1 MEEEY
6 EYSAQI
12 ILVGIVV
19 GLVVTILTILTIGIT
34 GGFDKTYE
42 KLDIS
47 EDDLARYH
55 VIKYYPEYENCSIT
69 YESIRQSGLRMEYGA
84 KIYCNL
90 TDNRDGMKVNR
101 GIEPTI
107 ELIFEDITM
116 DEILRN
122 IVSEK
127 I

>member
-101 GIEPTI
+101 RIEPTI
-107 ELIFEDITM
+107 ELIFKDITM
-116 DEILRN
+116 DEI
-122 IVSEK
+122 
-127 I
+127 

>member
-6 EYSAQI
+6 EYSALAGFLGTMI
-12 ILVGIVV
+12 
-19 GLVVTILTILTIGIT
+19 GLVVTILIIGIT
-34 GGFDKTYE
+34 GGFDKPYE

-107 ELIFEDITM
+107 ELIFKDITM
-116 DEILRN
+116 DEI
-122 IVSEK
+122 
-127 I
+127 